1 MTLDLKNLESNCC
14 PVMTCGST
22 FFKDATCYDRG
33 IHCNQCGHI
42 TPIETYKKVMRKYV
56 LENFINVKSKDDE

>member
-1 MTLDLKNLESNCC
+1 
-14 PVMTCGST
+14 MTCGST